1 IIQDADLEYD
11 PREYNDLLK
20 PIAEGNADV
29 TGYDVFLDGNLI
41 ASQTSRTYTITG
53 LNANTEY
60 SIYVTAKDAAGNST
74 PSNELSITTN
84 GDIIVETPVAGYF
97 FESNLESWVPSNT
110 SNCIW
115 SNNST
120 YAFEGSGSVLIQSK
134 GTNATTPTL
143 LLAGYSQA
151 EVKFYFTAAGMEA
164 KKTFT
169 LSYSSNNGS
178 SWSTIATF
186 KSASTFSGT
195 NFVTDNGF
203 YVATVTMNST
213 SFNNTAKF
221 RIQING
227 QNTTDKIYFD
237 AVSIKGRTN
246 TTGTGNVVTLAV
258 VSKSFSSLKSN
269 SIAVNSLETS
279 DIVLY
284 PNPVANTL
292 NIIAKEKIREI
303 RITAANGSL
312 IKVVAN
318 NKDNT
323 SLDFSNLVKGI
334 YIVEV
339 ITDNGSTINKIIK
352 Q

>member
-1 IIQDADLEYD
+1 V
-11 PREYNDLLK
+11 
-20 PIAEGNADV
+20 GV
-29 TGYDVFLDGNLI
+29 TGYDVFVDGTLK
-41 ASQTSRTYTITG
+41 ASQTVRTYTVTG
-53 LNANTEY
+53 LTANTTY
-60 SIYVTAKDAAGNST
+60 SIKVTAKDAAGNST
-74 PSNELSITTN
+74 PSNTLSVTTS
-84 GDIIVETPVAGYF
+84 GGVVETLVAEYF
-97 FESNLESWVPSNT
+97 FETGLENWVPSNT
-110 SNCIW
+110 SNCVW
-115 SNNST
+115 TNNSN

-143 LLAGYSQA
+143 SLFGYSQV

-164 KKTFT
+164 KKTFA
-169 LSYSSNNGS
+169 LAFSSNNGS

-221 RIQING
+221 RIQNNG

-237 AVSIKGRTN
+237 AVTIKGRTN

-258 VSKSFSSLKSN
+258 ATKTVLPFKSTT
-269 SIAVNSLETS
+269 IAAGNIEHS

-284 PNPVANTL
+284 PNPVVNTL
-292 NIIAKEKIREI
+292 NIASKERIRAI
-303 RITAANGSL
+303 RINSANGSL

-318 NKDNT
+318 NNENT

-339 ITDNGSTINKIIK
+339 ITDNGTTINKIIK